1 MRRYVAVAII
11 MACLVLAAAYLSG
24 GGAPVE
30 GRVAL
35 VVFEDYNPHEFETL
49 RSTATEVTVIGAG
62 NLTSGYD
69 VRIEDVKPSDIR
81 GYDAVIF
88 TGGSGLYRRVKSGR
102 VDRDLEMAAG
112 IAESASRSGKIIGAI
127 CAAPAIP
134 AMAGLLRGRN
144 ATIYPGLEGVLSE
157 NGARYV
163 KGDVVVSGRIVTAS
177 TPESAGK
184 FRDTLREMIR
194 KG

>member
-1 MRRYVAVAII
+1 LRKYVAVAII
-11 MACLVLAAAYLSG
+11 MAGLVLAAAYLSG

-134 AMAGLLRGRN
+134 AMAGILRGQN

-184 FRDTLREMIR
+184 LRDTLRDMIR
-194 KG
+194 KL